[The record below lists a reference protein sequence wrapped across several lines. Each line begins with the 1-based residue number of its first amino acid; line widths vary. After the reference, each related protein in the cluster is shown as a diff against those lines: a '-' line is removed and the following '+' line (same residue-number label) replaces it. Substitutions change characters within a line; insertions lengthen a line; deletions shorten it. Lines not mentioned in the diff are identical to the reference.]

1 MLGLMASATIEN
13 EGPRTAL
20 IHVEHPQ
27 EVELLRKRIA
37 RDNSDKVEPRVDRFG
52 VRTATRISYH
62 LVRRSQQT

>member
-37 RDNSDKVEPRVDRFG
+37 RGDSD
-52 VRTATRISYH
+52 
-62 LVRRSQQT
+62 